1 MEFEHG
7 SLKDGQ
13 VSLLPLRGASAVSEK
28 EKEKPVIKWRESREA
43 REAPDPPV
51 ELSEPETP
59 APQPKTK
66 KSDEHK

>member
-1 MEFEHG
+1 
-7 SLKDGQ
+7 
-13 VSLLPLRGASAVSEK
+13 LPLRGASAVSEK